1 MGGESFQGL
10 GAGDGVEAVLD
21 KDDFRQGDLGEV
33 GALGEPKADEA
44 VGVLDGAFLP
54 GGIGVG
60 VVDGGA
66 EDTFEG
72 GLVEELAAV
81 AFRLR
86 LRSVAIGGHDA
97 DRAEGAFGDETAEGA
112 VDGLLADGAQ
122 GAQEDVAGAALEQD
136 EGAAAAGA
144 LGDDAVHLPIA

>member
-1 MGGESFQGL
+1 MGGESFQRFGS
-10 GAGDGVEAVLD
+10 GNGVEAVLG

-33 GALGEPKADEA
+33 GALGKSEAEEA

-54 GGIGVG
+54 GGVGVG

-66 EDTFEG
+66 EDAFEG

-86 LRSVAIGGHDA
+86 RRGGGG
-97 DRAEGAFGDETAEGA
+97 RGGRPFG
-112 VDGLLADGAQ
+112 
-122 GAQEDVAGAALEQD
+122 
-136 EGAAAAGA
+136 
-144 LGDDAVHLPIA
+144 